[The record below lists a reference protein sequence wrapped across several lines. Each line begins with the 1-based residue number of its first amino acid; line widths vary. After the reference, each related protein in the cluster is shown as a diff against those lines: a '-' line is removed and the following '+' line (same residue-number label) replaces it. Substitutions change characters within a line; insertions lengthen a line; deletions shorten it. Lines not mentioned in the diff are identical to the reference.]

1 MSELAATKERM
12 ATFSFVEDAAIIE
25 AIDEIARRDD
35 LTRSQVIRRALRLF
49 LSLSPVHGTIQPI
62 EHEVAK

>member
-1 MSELAATKERM
+1 MSEPTTVKERM

-25 AIDEIARRDD
+25 AIDEIARRND

-49 LSLSPVHGTIQPI
+49 LSLSPVHGTIQTTDQ
-62 EHEVAK
+62 EVTK